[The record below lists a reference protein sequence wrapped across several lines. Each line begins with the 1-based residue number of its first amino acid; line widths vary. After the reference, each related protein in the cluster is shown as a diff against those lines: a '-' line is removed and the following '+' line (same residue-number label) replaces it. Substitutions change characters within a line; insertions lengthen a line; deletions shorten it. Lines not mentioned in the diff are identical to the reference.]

1 MIITKIKLF
10 IQRVFAKFLESI
22 GVVVYKKSSSY
33 SYLKKGTYVETKPG
47 YSYVET
53 KPGYSYMPDYF
64 MSTRHKQVD
73 IRTLP
78 EFGELASQVVDQS
91 RTLLGYDRLYTI
103 YQSLRS
109 LKRLTIDN
117 QAINLAEI
125 GVYRGGAS
133 RFIALCANA
142 MNLNA
147 RLHSFDTFEGHANV
161 DIKSDVDREDIHT
174 PGLFKETDFDKVS
187 SYLQNFSNIL
197 LYKGRFQDTS
207 LKIEQEQ
214 FHFVHSDVDLYGP
227 TLYILE
233 FMNPRLASK
242 GIIVVDDYGNSNCPG
257 VVQAVEEFS
266 AQNKN
271 FTVLGILTGQCILIK
286 D

>member
-1 MIITKIKLF
+1 MIIIKLKLF
-10 IQRVFAKFLESI
+10 IQRVLGKLFESI
-22 GVVVYKKSSSY
+22 GIVVFRKSSSFV
-33 SYLKKGTYVETKPG
+33 YLEKGTFF
-47 YSYVET
+47 ET

-64 MSTRHKQVD
+64 MSTRHKQID

-103 YQSLRS
+103 YQSLYS
-109 LKRLTIDN
+109 LKRRIVDN
-117 QAINLAEI
+117 QAINFAEI
-125 GVYRGGAS
+125 GVYKGGTS

-142 MNLNA
+142 MDLNA
-147 RLHSFDTFEGHANV
+147 KLYSFDTFEGHVEV
-161 DIKSDVDREDIHT
+161 DIKSSVDRQDIHT
-174 PGLFKETDFDKVS
+174 PGLFKETDFVKVS
-187 SYLQNFSNIL
+187 DYLRDFSNVL

-207 LKIEQEQ
+207 FNIEQEQ
-214 FHFVHSDVDLYGP
+214 FQFVHSDVDLYEP

-233 FMNPRLASK
+233 FMSPRLASK

-257 VVQAVEEFS
+257 VVQAVGEF
-266 AQNKN
+266 AEQNKN
-271 FTVLGILTGQCILIK
+271 FTVLGLLTGQCVLVK